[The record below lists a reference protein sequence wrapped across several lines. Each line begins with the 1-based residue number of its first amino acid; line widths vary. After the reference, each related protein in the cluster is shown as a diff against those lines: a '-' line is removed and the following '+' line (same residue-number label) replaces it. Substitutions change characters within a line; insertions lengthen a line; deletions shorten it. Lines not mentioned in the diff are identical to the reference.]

1 MKILVVSAHPDDMEI
16 SCSGTLRRLN
26 NAGADIISVVA
37 IRPSR
42 EVSEGRS
49 ELVVQQELN
58 ASYSISN
65 FQLKVFDTSLHHNGR
80 PNLVA
85 DNVTMT
91 EFEKLLEPC
100 DIAILPDPQDHHQD
114 HKSTYQLAL
123 PWAVKNAQEIWC
135 VKTVPY
141 CHFHTDNNANLFF
154 NISAEWDFKQSLL
167 ECYSSYLTPER
178 ISDIRI
184 ANQYWALR
192 SQCGVAEAFT
202 ILQKNV

>member
-1 MKILVVSAHPDDMEI
+1 
-16 SCSGTLRRLN
+16 
-26 NAGADIISVVA
+26 
-37 IRPSR
+37 
-42 EVSEGRS
+42 
-49 ELVVQQELN
+49 
-58 ASYSISN
+58 
-65 FQLKVFDTSLHHNGR
+65 
-80 PNLVA
+80 
-85 DNVTMT
+85 
-91 EFEKLLEPC
+91 
-100 DIAILPDPQDHHQD
+100 
-114 HKSTYQLAL
+114 LAL

-141 CHFHTDNNANLFF
+141 CHFHADNNANLFF

-178 ISDIRI
+178 ISNIRI

>member
-1 MKILVVSAHPDDMEI
+1 MKIIVVSAHPDDMEI
-16 SCSGTLRRLN
+16 SCGGTLKRLN

-42 EVSEGRS
+42 EVTEGRS
-49 ELVVQQELN
+49 ELIVQQELN

-65 FQLKVFDTSLHHNGR
+65 FQLKVFDTPLHHNGR

-114 HKSTYQLAL
+114 HKNTYQLAL

-141 CHFHTDNNANLFF
+141 CHFHADNNANLFF

-178 ISDIRI
+178 INDIRI